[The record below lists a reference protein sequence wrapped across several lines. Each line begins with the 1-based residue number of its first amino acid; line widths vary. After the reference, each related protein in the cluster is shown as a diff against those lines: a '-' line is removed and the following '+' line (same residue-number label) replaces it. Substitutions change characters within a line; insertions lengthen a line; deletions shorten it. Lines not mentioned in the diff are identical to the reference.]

1 MPILSIIWSV
11 LFSRLGGW
19 IVGGLAVLAILG
31 VLKWEH
37 EAKLKAQAHDATTT
51 KGYQILNEGYLK
63 LYQEREEIKAKATK
77 KRGKLNEL
85 RQKNDLDG
93 LADDF
98 NAPGGV
104 RHALPANPQGGV
116 KAPARYKDA
125 GGTGPEYEEAH

>member
-1 MPILSIIWSV
+1 MPL
-11 LFSRLGGW
+11 
-19 IVGGLAVLAILG
+19 LAIFQFIGIRGVIALALAAALG
-31 VLKWEH
+31 LCYVGYKAEKY
-37 EAKLKAQAHDATTT
+37 EKEKAQASLATKTT
-51 KGYQILNEGYLK
+51 ANEIMQEQIK
-63 LYQEREEIKAKATK
+63 LYQEREEIKATATK
-77 KRGKLNEL
+77 KRGKLNALQQE
-85 RQKNDLDG
+85 NDLDG

>member
-1 MPILSIIWSV
+1 M
-11 LFSRLGGW
+11 
-19 IVGGLAVLAILG
+19 GGLAVLAILG

-37 EAKLKAQAHDATTT
+37 EAKLKAQAQLATAQTAAAIS
-51 KGYQILNEGYLK
+51 QQQVL

-98 NAPGGV
+98 NSPGGV
-104 RHALPANPQGGV
+104 RHALSANPQGGV
-116 KAPARYKDA
+116 KAPVRYKDA

>member
-11 LFSRLGGW
+11 LSSRLGGW
-19 IVGGLAVLAILG
+19 IMGGLAVLAILG

-37 EAKLKAQAHDATTT
+37 EAKLKAQAQLAMAQTAAAIS
-51 KGYQILNEGYLK
+51 QQQVL

-98 NAPGGV
+98 NSPGGV
-104 RHALPANPQGGV
+104 RHPVPANPQGGA

>member
-19 IVGGLAVLAILG
+19 IVGSLAVLAILG

-37 EAKLKAQAHDATTT
+37 EAKLKAQAQLATAQTAAAIS
-51 KGYQILNEGYLK
+51 QQQVL

-85 RQKNDLDG
+85 RQKNDMDG

-98 NAPGGV
+98 NSSGGV
-104 RHALPANPQGGV
+104 RHALPANPPGGA

>member
-11 LFSRLGGW
+11 LSSRLGGW
-19 IVGGLAVLAILG
+19 IMGGLAVLAILG

-37 EAKLKAQAHDATTT
+37 EAKLKAQAQLATAQTAAAIS
-51 KGYQILNEGYLK
+51 QQQVL

-85 RQKNDLDG
+85 QQKNDLDG

-98 NAPGGV
+98 NSPGGV
-104 RHALPANPQGGV
+104 RHALPANPQGGA

>member
-1 MPILSIIWSV
+1 M
-11 LFSRLGGW
+11 
-19 IVGGLAVLAILG
+19 GGLAVLAILG

-37 EAKLKAQAHDATTT
+37 EAKLKAQAQLATAQTAAAIS
-51 KGYQILNEGYLK
+51 QQQVLLC
-63 LYQEREEIKAKATK
+63 QEWEEIKGKATK

-98 NAPGGV
+98 NCPGGV
-104 RHALPANPQGGV
+104 RYPLPANPQGGV
-116 KAPARYKDA
+116 KAPDRYKDA